1 MTAKPE
7 SKLWAKLK
15 EGTKD
20 LGVFWTRLES
30 WASPGV
36 PDVHGIKEGVSFWLE
51 LKVHRLK
58 SLKNIKLSPHQIA
71 WQIRYIG
78 KNGIVKNLV
87 EHPSSATINI
97 FCGKRAMNL
106 RECPITK
113 GELTPDWSSRSPYDW
128 HGLLNHILSS
138 STSHHNEERIIKDQK
153 RS

>member
-1 MTAKPE
+1 MTIKPE
-7 SKLWAKLK
+7 SKLWQKLR

-30 WASPGV
+30 WSSPGV
-36 PDVHGIKEGVSFWLE
+36 PDVHGVKDGLSFWLE

-78 KNGIVKNLV
+78 YSGIVMNLV

-97 FCGKRAMNL
+97 FCGSRAM
-106 RECPITK
+106 EIS
-113 GELTPDWSSRSPYDW
+113 GESMIDGPLTPDWSSRSPYDW
-128 HGLLNHILSS
+128 NGLINHILTSS
-138 STSHHNEERIIKDQK
+138 SPITKEGKIKSSQLP
-153 RS
+153 S